1 MAVSLRHLRAAVSV
15 ARHGSFRRAAESA
28 HLSQPALSL
37 TVAELEQ
44 ALGVTL
50 FDRTSRSVNATD
62 LGAAFVEGAARV
74 LGDFDRLVK
83 EVGDVARSRR
93 GHVVVSCVSSLA
105 GRVMPLAMRQCARA
119 HPQVDVTVHDDV
131 AVQVL
136 AAVRTRAADFGLT
149 MGPTDVGDDILF
161 EPLHDDP
168 FHVVVQRRHRLAA
181 RRQVSWRDLDGE
193 MLITLSTSSGIHRL
207 VDEELVRQ
215 RVAPAR
221 NTPVS
226 HLSTV
231 HGMLEANFGIA
242 LLPAI
247 ALPIARHPT
256 LVARPLVRPEM
267 TRTIG
272 VYRRR
277 DRSLSPAAEAVLDA
291 VRQSLAALRPVRRK
305 PDARRRA

>member
-105 GRVMPLAMRQCARA
+105 GRVMPLAMRQCAAR
-119 HPQVDVTVHDDV
+119 
-131 AVQVL
+131 
-136 AAVRTRAADFGLT
+136 
-149 MGPTDVGDDILF
+149 I
-161 EPLHDDP
+161 
-168 FHVVVQRRHRLAA
+168 RR
-181 RRQVSWRDLDGE
+181 
-193 MLITLSTSSGIHRL
+193 ST
-207 VDEELVRQ
+207 
-215 RVAPAR
+215 
-221 NTPVS
+221 
-226 HLSTV
+226 
-231 HGMLEANFGIA
+231 
-242 LLPAI
+242 
-247 ALPIARHPT
+247 
-256 LVARPLVRPEM
+256 
-267 TRTIG
+267 
-272 VYRRR
+272 
-277 DRSLSPAAEAVLDA
+277 
-291 VRQSLAALRPVRRK
+291 
-305 PDARRRA
+305 